1 MINRLRA
8 GIICLTFITG
18 FASAQKSVILEN
30 YIQEGLDN
38 NLALKQESLEVSKA
52 AEAIRQAK
60 ALFYPQATFAPTY
73 SYAAGGRRLDF
84 PVGDLLNPAYKS
96 LNELTG
102 KNQFPT
108 DIQNVNVLL
117 APTNFH
123 DTKVSIQY
131 AIYNPEIKYNYLI
144 QKNLLSAQE
153 ARKHVVENELR
164 YSIETAY
171 YQYLK
176 TLQAT
181 KILDASRKV
190 LDELV
195 RLNKKLVANNTATND
210 VVFSAEYEVSKLTQQ
225 RSEMT
230 KNTNTAQAYFN
241 FLLNKPLAEPILAD
255 TLLVN
260 SGAFNYDGLTALTDL
275 QGKAVLNRQEVKQLD
290 LSILASENSIRLH
303 QMAASRPSLFVGGNV
318 GFQGYGYTFKDQA
331 YVVGQVGLTWN
342 LFKGYERKSKMQQAK
357 IQTNLLKTKQ
367 TEVEKQIELQTT
379 QAFYELVSTR
389 ETQDAAEDGSK
400 KAAQYFKIIDS
411 KYRNGNVLLIEY
423 IKAQNDFLTAQL
435 QQAVTKYDVLI
446 KKAMLDKV
454 TAGP

>member
-1 MINRLRA
+1 MINRTLLGVGLA
-8 GIICLTFITG
+8 LISG
-18 FASAQKSVILEN
+18 FASAQKSVILEA
-30 YIQEGLDN
+30 YVQEGLAN
-38 NLALKQESLEVSKA
+38 NLSLKQESLEIGKA

-108 DIQNVNVLL
+108 NIENVNVLL

-131 AIYNPEIKYNYLI
+131 SIYNPEIKYNYLI

-153 ARKHVVENELR
+153 AKKRVVENEIR

-176 TLQAT
+176 TLEAV
-181 KILDASRKV
+181 KILDSSRNV

-195 RLNKKLVANNTATND
+195 RLNKKLVANNTLTND
-210 VVFSAEYEVSKLTQQ
+210 VVFSSEYEVSKLTQQ
-225 RSEMT
+225 QSEMS
-230 KNTNTAQAYFN
+230 KNRRVAQAYFN
-241 FLLNKPLAEPILAD
+241 FLLNKSLAEEILVD
-255 TLLVN
+255 TTFATY
-260 SGAFNYDGLTALTDL
+260 GAFSYDGLLALPEL
-275 QGKAVLNRQEVKQLD
+275 RGKAVANRQELKQLGM
-290 LSILASENSIRLH
+290 SIEASQNSIRLH

-318 GFQGYGYTFKDQA
+318 GFQGYGYTFKNQA
-331 YVVGQVGLTWN
+331 YMVGQVGLQWN
-342 LFKGYERKSKMQQAK
+342 LFKGYERKSKIQQAK
-357 IQTNLLKTKQ
+357 IQTDLLKTKQ
-367 TEVEKQIELQTT
+367 TEVEKQIELQAT
-379 QAFYELVSTR
+379 QAFYDLSATKEM
-389 ETQDAAEDGSK
+389 QAAAEDGSK
-400 KAAQYFKIIDS
+400 KARQYFRVIDS

-423 IKAQNDFLTAQL
+423 VKAQNDVVTSQL
-435 QQAVTKYDVLI
+435 QELVTKYDVLI
-446 KKAMLDKV
+446 KKAMLDKI
-454 TAGP
+454 TAEP